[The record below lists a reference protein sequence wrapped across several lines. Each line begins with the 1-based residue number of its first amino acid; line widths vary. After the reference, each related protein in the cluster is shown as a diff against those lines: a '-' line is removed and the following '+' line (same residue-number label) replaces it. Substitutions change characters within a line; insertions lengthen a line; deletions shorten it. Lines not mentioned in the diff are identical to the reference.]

1 MNYNQTLSR
10 VETYFDKTATQTWER
25 LTSDAPVSRIRQTV
39 RAGRDQMRAKL
50 LSQLPNDLMGAR
62 VLDAGCGVGQVS
74 QALAERGAQV
84 TAIDISPSLIE
95 IAQRRIPSSLHNQ
108 IEFLAGDMKNTALG
122 SFDYVLAMDSLIYY
136 SQRDLTQVLDNLLR
150 RTSRDL
156 IFTVAP
162 KTPLLM
168 MMWYAG
174 KLAPRGDKSPTMVP
188 HSPNAL
194 ARALGA
200 EILSS
205 DLGRVTSGFY
215 ISHALRVH
223 K

>member
-150 RTSRDL
+150 RTSQDL

>member
-10 VETYFDKTATQTWER
+10 VETYFDKTATKTWER

>member
-1 MNYNQTLSR
+1 MSYNQTLSR
-10 VETYFDKTATQTWER
+10 VETYFDKTATKTWER

-50 LSQLPNDLMGAR
+50 LSELPIDLRGAR

-74 QALAERGAQV
+74 QILAERGAQV

-95 IAQRRIPSSLHNQ
+95 IAQKRIPSSLHEQ
-108 IEFLAGDMKNTALG
+108 IEFVAGDMNNTALG

-136 SQRDLTQVLDNLLR
+136 SQSDLAQVLANLSR
-150 RTSRDL
+150 RTSRHVV
-156 IFTVAP
+156 FTVAP
-162 KTPLLM
+162 KTPLLT

-188 HSPNAL
+188 HSPRAL
-194 ARALGA
+194 ERALGEGA
-200 EILSS
+200 KLT
-205 DLGRVTSGFY
+205 DLGRITSGFY
-215 ISHALRVH
+215 ISHALRVQ